1 MAISTL
7 ADQVR
12 WAAEALEPLWR
23 AALAKVVKA
32 DVLHLDATSLAVLA
46 RDLAS
51 GIEALV
57 IG

>member
-1 MAISTL
+1 M
-7 ADQVR
+7 R